1 VYPHLKSLHP
11 VVAIGALVVSALLAT
26 STITVAPGDTLSEIA
41 DRNDVT
47 VAQLLEWNDFD
58 DPDRIFAGSTLIV
71 SAPDVSTTSAPEP
84 DGQHLVTAG
93 ETLSAI
99 AARYGTSIGRLV
111 AANALNNPDR
121 IFVGQR
127 LELSGDEP
135 SANPTPEPV
144 AATRSHTVAP
154 GDTLSGIA
162 VQYSVQTAVL
172 ARDNGITDPD
182 RIAVGM
188 TLSIGTPA
196 PSPAPAVTSPTPAT
210 TPAATTAPAPVT
222 ASPSRRAGEILL
234 VPLFEDW
241 SEIYNVPQGLLEAIA
256 WKESNWQPDAVGP
269 NGHLGIAQ
277 LSPGT
282 IDLIEGGLLGRDM
295 DPLAAA
301 DGIQMAA
308 RFLRYLLDRTNNER
322 EATAAWAQ
330 GLASVQRGGVTTAGD
345 AYWTAVE
352 EIRLLR
358 S

>member
-1 VYPHLKSLHP
+1 MYPHLKSLHP

-144 AATRSHTVAP
+144 TATRTHTVAP
-154 GDTLSGIA
+154 GDTLGGIA

-188 TLSIGTPA
+188 TLSIGSPA

-210 TPAATTAPAPVT
+210 TPAPAPVT

-282 IDLIEGGLLGRDM
+282 VGLIEGGLLGRDM

>member
-1 VYPHLKSLHP
+1 MYPHLKSLRP
-11 VVAIGALVVSALLAT
+11 VVVIGALVVSALLAT

-41 DRNDVT
+41 DRNDVS
-47 VAQLLEWNDFD
+47 VAQLLEWNDLD
-58 DPDRIFAGSTLIV
+58 DPDRVFSGSTLIV
-71 SAPDVSTTSAPEP
+71 SAPDISTTSAPEP

-127 LELSGDEP
+127 LELSGDE
-135 SANPTPEPV
+135 SASNPAPEPV
-144 AATRSHTVAP
+144 AATRTHTVAP

-162 VQYSVQTAVL
+162 VQYSVRTAVL

-196 PSPAPAVTSPTPAT
+196 PSQAPAVTSPTPTT

-282 IDLIEGGLLGRDM
+282 VDFVEGGLLGRDM

-330 GLASVQRGGVTTAGD
+330 GLASIQSGGVTTTGD